1 MNLRVEIF
9 LLNLFILPF
18 LGDFFF
24 LIGKYKSVL
33 KEIGIQGV
41 YKEIVPLGAI
51 ESISQLV

>member
-24 LIGKYKSVL
+24 FLGKYKSVL